1 MDMKDKFV
9 YLIRSVLVM
18 IVASALLFTAWAG
31 MVEICMFFGM
41 ERKLVMYPSFFLG
54 AGGLVFISFIIPHPL
69 KKLKRYKPLEKKYV
83 IIRLAANIIRLLIKF
98 FRFLN

>member
-41 ERKLVMYPSFFLG
+41 ERKLVMYPSFFWVREG
-54 AGGLVFISFIIPHPL
+54 
-69 KKLKRYKPLEKKYV
+69 
-83 IIRLAANIIRLLIKF
+83 
-98 FRFLN
+98 